1 MPENERVT
9 KQDEGRRI
17 IFMVWVL
24 VAASVAAGALT
35 IGLVGWTIL
44 SVKADRS
51 RLIDQES
58 KLVRDSVE
66 VNRLVSLV
74 HSEIETL
81 LQEGQTHTH
90 GENAI
95 KPLREYIQKQ
105 LNSNPDPRLQTIL
118 AELGTSGA
126 NLAGVWNRATA
137 WRTQYNEVL
146 GDIRQ
151 QHTLG
156 KVRDLLHSLTGA
168 VDMVEGQRRLQ
179 EAMKYR
185 RWRTAQGP
193 QASRLAQEILLGRAN
208 EEIQDLRAF
217 QIELGEVARLAEV
230 LAGEEQM
237 DNL

>member
-51 RLIDQES
+51 RLIEQES

-90 GENAI
+90 GEYAI
-95 KPLREYIQKQ
+95 KPLQEYIQKQ
-105 LNSNPDPRLQTIL
+105 LNS
-118 AELGTSGA
+118 
-126 NLAGVWNRATA
+126 
-137 WRTQYNEVL
+137 
-146 GDIRQ
+146 
-151 QHTLG
+151 
-156 KVRDLLHSLTGA
+156 
-168 VDMVEGQRRLQ
+168 
-179 EAMKYR
+179 
-185 RWRTAQGP
+185 
-193 QASRLAQEILLGRAN
+193 
-208 EEIQDLRAF
+208 
-217 QIELGEVARLAEV
+217 
-230 LAGEEQM
+230 
-237 DNL
+237 